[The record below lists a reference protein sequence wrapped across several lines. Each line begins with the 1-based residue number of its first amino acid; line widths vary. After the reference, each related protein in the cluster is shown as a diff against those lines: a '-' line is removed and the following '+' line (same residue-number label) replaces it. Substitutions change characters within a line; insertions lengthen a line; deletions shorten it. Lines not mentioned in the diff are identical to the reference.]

1 MQPIVN
7 TPPTDWPKVTVGG
20 KQFLMRYTSASLLL
34 LSDWGVPVGKITE
47 WQNSLNESGRAFSAN
62 VKLALATLGN
72 FDSFG
77 DWIPLDQPPLTT
89 IAKLVDGE
97 MATLMQGFAA
107 AMAKVAPPAT
117 PSPAPEAK
125 SEGTPKDPV
134 N

>member
-1 MQPIVN
+1 MQPITN
-7 TPPTDWPKVTVGG
+7 MPPTDWPKVTVGG
-20 KQFLMRYTSASLLL
+20 KSFLMRYTSASLLL
-34 LSDWGVPVGKITE
+34 LADWGVPVGKMQE
-47 WQNSLNESGRAFSAN
+47 WQSSLNESGRAFSAN

-72 FDSFG
+72 FDSSG
-77 DWIPLDQPPLTT
+77 EWEPLDQNPLKT

-97 MATLMQGFAA
+97 MATLMQGFAV

-125 SEGTPKDPV
+125 SEGTPQTPV